1 MHHIIIQYTSL
12 LAVILF
18 VVMLAEKIKVAY
30 PILLVLAGLAL
41 GFVPALSGIEIE
53 PDLIFAIFL
62 PPLLYEAAWSTSWK
76 DFWKFRRIIFS
87 FAFLIV
93 ILTSCVIAMVAN
105 NLIPGF
111 TLAAGFLLGGII
123 SPPDAVSATT
133 ILKNVKVPKRLI
145 TVLEGESLMNDA
157 SGLIV
162 FRFALAA
169 ILTGTF
175 IFREAASTFA
185 IMVVMGIVTG
195 LAVAVVF
202 YFLHRW
208 LPTTS
213 NIDIILTFITPYV
226 MYLVAE
232 EFHFSGVLS
241 VVSGGLFLS
250 VRRDTFLTYSS
261 RHQGIHGWE
270 AVAFV
275 LNGFVFMLIGLQ
287 FPSILKDLGPD
298 GLGPAIKYSLI
309 ISTVLIVTRMA
320 SAFGAALFTIFI
332 SRYIKTADSS
342 PGWKAPLIFGWAG
355 MRGVISLA
363 AALSIPQTFQSGA
376 AFPHRSLILFITFS
390 VILVTLVLQGLT
402 LPAVIRWVNMPD
414 PDDTIS
420 YEQQLQMV
428 RKKLSLLSLDI
439 LKNKYSK
446 ELKENDMV
454 RAMKMK
460 IDADMELLIDWK
472 KEDIRERADA
482 FYRDYLLILE
492 DVMQEQR
499 NLLKTLNKKED
510 INDDIIR
517 QQLALLD
524 LEQEKMRQHFSYSEE

>member
-1 MHHIIIQYTSL
+1 
-12 LAVILF
+12 
-18 VVMLAEKIKVAY
+18 
-30 PILLVLAGLAL
+30 
-41 GFVPALSGIEIE
+41 
-53 PDLIFAIFL
+53 
-62 PPLLYEAAWSTSWK
+62 
-76 DFWKFRRIIFS
+76 
-87 FAFLIV
+87 
-93 ILTSCVIAMVAN
+93 
-105 NLIPGF
+105 
-111 TLAAGFLLGGII
+111 
-123 SPPDAVSATT
+123 
-133 ILKNVKVPKRLI
+133 
-145 TVLEGESLMNDA
+145 
-157 SGLIV
+157 
-162 FRFALAA
+162 
-169 ILTGTF
+169 
-175 IFREAASTFA
+175 
-185 IMVVMGIVTG
+185 
-195 LAVAVVF
+195 
-202 YFLHRW
+202 
-208 LPTTS
+208 
-213 NIDIILTFITPYV
+213 
-226 MYLVAE
+226 
-232 EFHFSGVLS
+232 
-241 VVSGGLFLS
+241 
-250 VRRDTFLTYSS
+250 
-261 RHQGIHGWE
+261 
-270 AVAFV
+270 
-275 LNGFVFMLIGLQ
+275 
-287 FPSILKDLGPD
+287 
-298 GLGPAIKYSLI
+298 
-309 ISTVLIVTRMA
+309 MA

-363 AALSIPQTFQSGA
+363 AALSIPETFQSGA

-414 PDDTIS
+414 PDYTIS